1 MDTHQD
7 RGKKNQASPRLEP
20 DVDAV
25 HARFFGTFLG
35 KLERARELLRELPD
49 GLGEL
54 HEDGRAVVAR
64 AVHAPGGWTGERG
77 AAQL

>member
-1 MDTHQD
+1 MSDATKL
-7 RGKKNQASPRLEP
+7 KKQIERLAEMKQE
-20 DVDAV
+20 AL
-25 HARFFGTFLG
+25 A